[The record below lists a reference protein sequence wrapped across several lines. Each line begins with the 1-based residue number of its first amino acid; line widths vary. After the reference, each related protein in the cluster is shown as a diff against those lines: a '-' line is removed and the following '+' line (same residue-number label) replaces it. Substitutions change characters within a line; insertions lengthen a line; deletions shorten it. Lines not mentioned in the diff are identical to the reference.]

1 MNKNIGD
8 LILIRHGQSD
18 WNNKNL
24 FTGWHDVDLTEQGI
38 KEAQDAGKLLKE
50 KRISFDLA
58 YTSVLTRAIHTLF
71 YILKELNLS
80 SIPIKNDWRLNERH
94 YGALQGLDKIETSKK
109 YGEDQVKI
117 WRRSFD
123 ISPPKMDRDDPR
135 HPLNDVRYNKINRSL
150 LPSSE
155 SLKKTLDRVNE
166 CWNTSILPELL
177 LGKNI
182 IIAAHGNSL
191 RALAKILEKISDEQI
206 TEFNI
211 PTGVPRLYKLDKY
224 INPINVEYLGDKKTI
239 DAATKEVANQIKK

>member
-1 MNKNIGD
+1 MNKNIGN
-8 LILIRHGQSD
+8 LILIRHGQSE

-24 FTGWHDVDLTEQGI
+24 FTGWHDIDLTEQGI
-38 KEAQDAGKLLKE
+38 KEAKDAGKLLKE
-50 KRISFDLA
+50 KKFTFDLA

-94 YGALQGLDKIETSKK
+94 YGALQGLDKLETSKK

-123 ISPPKMDRDDPR
+123 VSPPKMDKDDPR
-135 HPLNDVRYNKINRSL
+135 HPLNDVRYNKLDRSL

-191 RALAKILEKISDEQI
+191 RALAKILEKISDQEI
-206 TEFNI
+206 PEFNI
-211 PTGVPRLYKLDKY
+211 PTGVPRFYKLDHN
-224 INPINVEYLGDKKTI
+224 INPINVEYLGDKKII